1 MGHDLITEIAPQT
14 SASKLTLQ
22 TQMFSES
29 NTIVLEHKGYIGH
42 IQFDDE
48 ADTFH
53 GEVINTRDVITFQG
67 DSVKAIKK
75 AFIESVEDYL
85 AFCAERNEAPEKP
98 FSGRFNLR
106 LEPDI
111 HRDAYLS
118 ARKAGMSLNSWVKN
132 AIIHAV
138 HNVSQ
143 SPSRLPGLHKSR

>member
-1 MGHDLITEIAPQT
+1 MPR
-14 SASKLTLQ
+14 
-22 TQMFSES
+22 FSPMDGLLGLSIPYPEQCELAFVELGE
-29 NTIVLEHKGYIGH
+29 TIQK
-42 IQFDDE
+42 
-48 ADTFH
+48 T
-53 GEVINTRDVITFQG
+53 
-67 DSVKAIKK
+67 
-75 AFIESVEDYL
+75 FIESIEDYL
-85 AFCAERNEAPEKP
+85 AFCTERNEAPEKP

-143 SPSRLPGLHKSR
+143 SPSPLPGLHKSR